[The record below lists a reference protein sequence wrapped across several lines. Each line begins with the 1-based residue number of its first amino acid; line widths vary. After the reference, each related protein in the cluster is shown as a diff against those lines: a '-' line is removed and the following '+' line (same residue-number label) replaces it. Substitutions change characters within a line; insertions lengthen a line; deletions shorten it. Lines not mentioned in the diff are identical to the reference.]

1 MKISKMCIL
10 LAVCCIL
17 LTGCWDKMEIDDRNY
32 VISMGI
38 DKYEEQDKSQK
49 IDSKSNDE
57 NKYTISLGMAE
68 LEKSSGGQN
77 NENEE
82 KGVKLLS
89 GSTLAGTMK
98 LSDLFSS
105 RQTYFGQTKVI
116 VFGERLLED
125 SKLFREALDVLE
137 RNQDINMKIIVLAA
151 KGKASDVINS
161 VSGANDP
168 TGLFIWDFYKNNS
181 KEVAATTKL
190 DFETLLI
197 SLRRNSNAM
206 IPLADTKDKTLLL
219 GGSALIKNYQLC
231 GYLDENEER
240 GSLWIEGD
248 AEGAVL
254 EAIYENI
261 NIPMRVIKNSS
272 DISFIERNQNIICN
286 IDISVKGNVEGFIVD
301 DVGIFN
307 DKTIEEIEDV
317 FEEMVK
323 KEVINVIEQ
332 LQKRYDVDSLD
343 FVGELNKRSY
353 DIYKNHI
360 GNPEAIFRG
369 MDFNVSVNVDI
380 SGIGMI
386 N

>member
-1 MKISKMCIL
+1 MKINKICIL
-10 LAVCCIL
+10 MVMCCVL

-38 DKYEEQDKSQK
+38 DKYEAWDGSQK
-49 IDSKSNDE
+49 LDSESSDG
-57 NKYTISLGMAE
+57 NKYTISLGMAK
-68 LEKSSGGQN
+68 LEKSSGGQG

-82 KGVKLLS
+82 KGVKLIS
-89 GSTLAGTMK
+89 APTLAGAMK

-105 RQTYFGQTKVI
+105 RQTYYGQTKVV
-116 VFGERLLED
+116 VFGKGVLED

-168 TGLFIWDFYKNNS
+168 TGLFIWDFYKNNA

-197 SLRRNSNAM
+197 SLRRNSNVM
-206 IPLADTKDKTLLL
+206 IPLADTEDNSLTL
-219 GGSALIKNYQLC
+219 GGTALIKNYQLC
-231 GYLDENEER
+231 GYLDGNEER

-254 EAIYENI
+254 EGTYENI

-272 DISFIERNQNIICN
+272 NISFIERNQNIICN
-286 IDISVKGNVEGFIVD
+286 IDIKVKGNIDGFIVD
-301 DVGIFN
+301 DIGLFD
-307 DKTIEEIEDV
+307 DKTIEEIEDI
-317 FEEMVK
+317 FEEMIK

-343 FVGELNKRSY
+343 FVGELNKRSH
-353 DIYKNHI
+353 DIYNNHI

-369 MDFNVSVNVDI
+369 MEFNVSVKVDI